1 MKLKGRLLRR
11 QRADAMPTPVY
22 IEYGRGMTPAE
33 ALAAAIASGKVPAK
47 AWIVLLPQ
55 QAASHEEWQRDCQ
68 AEEAERQ
75 RRRAA
80 ERQQAIQTGT
90 EPAEHS

>member
-1 MKLKGRLLRR
+1 MKLKGRLLR
-11 QRADAMPTPVY
+11 QRHDDARPAAVY
-22 IEYGRGMTPAE
+22 VTYGRGMTPAE
-33 ALAAAIASGKVPAK
+33 ALAAAIESGKVPAK

-80 ERQQAIQTGT
+80 EKQQAIQVGVDL
-90 EPAEHS
+90 AEHS